1 MNERIA
7 RIWLIGILAAFVLL
21 ASAYAYV
28 TPTLEAPDEIY
39 HYDYIRSL
47 VNTGRPPVLQA
58 GEGRGFGHHAPLYY
72 AYGAL
77 VSFWVGENDL
87 EEWPARNNPFFG
99 YRFGDVGRDNKSL
112 YLHPDDDTFGPSD
125 TWLGIRVVRWA
136 SVILGAITVW
146 VVYRVG
152 REVFPGRPEMA
163 LGAAGLAAFI
173 PEFLFISGAVN
184 DDNGAA
190 LWGALALWAMM
201 RILRKGPTPRRC
213 VGLGLALGLGW
224 LSKLTVVS
232 LVLTAALALFLTA
245 IRHPQPATH
254 NSRFAICNLQSAI
267 CNLLRWGLIVFG
279 VAALLIVPW
288 LVRQTVLYGDPTG
301 TAREMTEWGLRE
313 RPVTLTDLVPDLYW
327 LRTSFW
333 GRLGYN
339 QIPLSGWI
347 YTLLDIVSLLAL
359 LGLARLTIRHS
370 PFTIRHSPFTIRN
383 SPFTIRN
390 LQFAIL
396 TASVLLTLGPMIVRR
411 FLRPM
416 PNFGRYL
423 FPVLPAIA
431 VLFFSGLT
439 AWLPRRWHRHLALG
453 VTLAMLAL
461 GMAGLAC
468 FLAPAYARPPI
479 YDTSTLPLRGGGP
492 GRGSAAPEPTHRLD
506 WVYLGDGQ
514 EDPSPGP
521 SPKRGGETPLSLAGK
536 GAGGLGDGQPLAR
549 LWGYDLDRE
558 AIEPGK
564 TLRVTL
570 YWEVLDETPT
580 DYVLFAQ
587 LFGREG
593 AKVGQRDTYPG
604 LGHYPTSFWRVGEV
618 IADEVTIP
626 VNPDAI
632 GPSRLRLDV
641 GLYEQESG
649 QRLVV
654 VDGAGHPVGT
664 ATAGWLKLAPAG
676 EVPPPPVFA
685 DYRLGDAIALTGY
698 DLEEVI
704 PSASRGAGGML
715 HLTLHWVSL
724 APLER
729 DYTVFVHLVGPDG
742 ALAAQADGPPVGGD
756 YPTSLWAPGEI
767 VADGRFVST
776 EGLPPGT
783 YDLRVGMY
791 LLETGERL
799 PAFDGQGVRL
809 PADAIPL
816 TALEVAP

>member
-1 MNERIA
+1 MER
-7 RIWLIGILAAFVLL
+7 LVIGHRSLVIILAAFVLL

-99 YRFGDVGRDNKSL
+99 YRFGDVGRDNKNL
-112 YLHPDDDTFGPSD
+112 YLHPDDDTFGQSD

-201 RILRKGPTPRRC
+201 HILRKGLTPRRC
-213 VGLGLALGLGW
+213 VGLGLVLGLGW

-232 LVLTAALALFLTA
+232 LVPTAALALFLTA

-254 NSRFAICNLQSAI
+254 NSRFAICNLQSTI

-279 VAALLIVPW
+279 VAGLLIVPW
-288 LVRQTVLYGDPTG
+288 LVRQTILYGDPTG
-301 TAREMTEWGLRE
+301 TVREMTEWGLRE
-313 RPVTLTDLVPDLYW
+313 RPVTLADLGPDLYW

-370 PFTIRHSPFTIRN
+370 PFAIRHSQFTIRN
-383 SPFTIRN
+383 S
-390 LQFAIL
+390 QFAIL

-431 VLFFSGLT
+431 VLFFAGLT

-461 GMAGLAC
+461 GVAGLAC

-479 YDTSTLPLRGGGP
+479 YGTSTLPLAGGGP
-492 GRGSAAPEPTHRLD
+492 GRGFAAPEPTHRLD
-506 WVYLGDGQ
+506 WIYL
-514 EDPSPGP
+514 EAC
-521 SPKRGGETPLSLAGK
+521 GEPCRTNS
-536 GAGGLGDGQPLAR
+536 QPLAR
-549 LWGYDLDRE
+549 LRGYDLDRE
-558 AIEPGK
+558 AVEPGE

-570 YWEVLDETPT
+570 YWEVLGETPT

-618 IADEVTIP
+618 IADGVPIP
-626 VNPDAI
+626 VNPDAVS
-632 GPSRLRLDV
+632 PSRLRLDV

-685 DYRLGDAIALTGY
+685 DYRLGDAVALTGY
-698 DLEEVI
+698 DLEEVL
-704 PSASRGAGGML
+704 PPASGGTGRVL

-724 APLER
+724 APLEQ

-767 VADGRFVST
+767 VADGRFVSM

-799 PAFDGQGVRL
+799 PVFDGQGARL

>member
-1 MNERIA
+1 MSERVA
-7 RIWLIGILAAFVLL
+7 QFWLIGILAAFVLL
-21 ASAYAYV
+21 ASGYAYV
-28 TPTLEAPDEIY
+28 TPTLEAPDEVY

-47 VNTGRPPVLQA
+47 VNTGRPPVLEE
-58 GEGRGFGHHAPLYY
+58 GGGRGFGHHAPLYY

-77 VSFWVGENDL
+77 ISFWAGENDL
-87 EEWPARNNPFFG
+87 EEWPQRHNPYFG
-99 YRFGDVGRDNKSL
+99 YRFGDVGRDNKNL
-112 YLHPDDDTFGPSD
+112 YLHPDDDTFGQSD

-136 SVILGAITVW
+136 SVILGAVTVW

-152 REVFPGRPEMA
+152 RELFPDRPEMA

-184 DDNGAA
+184 DDNGAT

-201 RILRKGPTPRRC
+201 RILREGPTPRRC

-232 LVLTAALALFLTA
+232 LVLTAGLALLVACRRSWRDF
-245 IRHPQPATH
+245 
-254 NSRFAICNLQSAI
+254 
-267 CNLLRWGLIVFG
+267 LRWGLIVFG

-288 LVRQTVLYGDPTG
+288 LVRQTILYGDPTG

-313 RPVTLTDLVPDLYW
+313 RPVTLANLGPDLYW

-339 QIPLSGWI
+339 QIPLSAWI

-359 LGLARLTIRHS
+359 LGLARLIIRRLRSPSLQSPISILQS
-370 PFTIRHSPFTIRN
+370 PFS
-383 SPFTIRN
+383 
-390 LQFAIL
+390 IL
-396 TASVLLTLGPMIVRR
+396 AASVLLTLGPMIVRR

-431 VLFFSGLT
+431 VLFFAGLV
-439 AWLPRRWHRHLALG
+439 AWLPRRYHRHLALG

-461 GMAGLAC
+461 GVAGLVC

-479 YDTSTLPLRGGGP
+479 YDISTLPLAGGGP
-492 GRGSAAPEPTHRLD
+492 GRGSAAPEPAHRLD
-506 WVYLGDGQ
+506 WVYL
-514 EDPSPGP
+514 EAC
-521 SPKRGGETPLSLAGK
+521 GEPFDSAQDKPCQTNGRPLVCL
-536 GAGGLGDGQPLAR
+536 R
-549 LWGYDLDRE
+549 GYDLERE
-558 AIEPGK
+558 AVAPGEA
-564 TLRVTL
+564 LRVTL
-570 YWEVLDETPT
+570 YWEVLGETPT

-587 LFGREG
+587 LFGRGG

-604 LGHYPTSFWRVGEV
+604 LGHYPTSFWRAGQVF
-618 IADEVTIP
+618 ADEVLIP
-626 VNPDAI
+626 VAPDAA
-632 GPSRLRLDV
+632 GPNRLRLDV
-641 GLYEQESG
+641 GLYERESG
-649 QRLVV
+649 QRLAV
-654 VDGAGHPVGT
+654 VDVAGDPVGT
-664 ATAGWLKLAPAG
+664 ATAGWLKLTSAR
-676 EVPPPPVFA
+676 EVPPPPVFT
-685 DYRLGDAIALTGY
+685 DYRLGDSIALIGY
-698 DLEEVI
+698 DLEMEL
-704 PSASRGAGGML
+704 PPTSGGPGGV
-715 HLTLHWVSL
+715 HLVLHWASL

-729 DYTVFVHLVGPDG
+729 DYTIFVHLIGPDG

-756 YPTSLWAPGEI
+756 YPTVLWAPGEI
-767 VADGRFVST
+767 IADGWLIPM

-799 PAFDGQGVRL
+799 PAFDEHGTRL
-809 PADAIPL
+809 LADAIPL
-816 TALEVAP
+816 DTLEWYSEPAEGVAP